1 MRFIG
6 KFMSKEN
13 INMKTIAQEIKK
25 RNSNIEFLRI
35 ITMLMVVTLH
45 MLNFG
50 GLLEKSNTTTLKGF
64 LIWFLESLCFVAVD
78 CYVLIGSYF
87 LSDSKFKIKRI
98 IKLWVQ
104 TFFYSILMYV
114 FFAFIIRQELTDILI
129 NFIPVLLKNYWFV
142 TCYIVLLI
150 LAPFLNKLIKTLSK
164 EQYTMLLFIII
175 IIFSVWGTI
184 IDPARTI
191 NYGGGYSISWFVCL
205 YIIAGYIKRFYKNEK
220 NRKITYFIIYLLMS
234 FVNVLA
240 HWLINKY
247 NIKTF
252 EPNVLYRYFSITVLI
267 AALNLFLFFLNINI
281 KQNMIN
287 RCIYFFSSATF
298 GVYLIHE
305 NPYFRIFLWDGFKR
319 FIVNV
324 GNKKLSIIIITTPIL
339 LFLSFTFIDK
349 IRMCIFWLFSKMK
362 IKMPARV
369 KKLYDKLE
377 TELNE

>member
-1 MRFIG
+1 MFFCIYYKARINRYFN
-6 KFMSKEN
+6 KFHPSS
-13 INMKTIAQEIKK
+13 IKK
-25 RNSNIEFLRI
+25 
-35 ITMLMVVTLH
+35 
-45 MLNFG
+45 
-50 GLLEKSNTTTLKGF
+50 LL
-64 LIWFLESLCFVAVD
+64 V
-78 CYVLIGSYF
+78 CYL
-87 LSDSKFKIKRI
+87 L
-98 IKLWVQ
+98 
-104 TFFYSILMYV
+104 YSI
-114 FFAFIIRQELTDILI
+114 A
-129 NFIPVLLKNYWFV
+129 
-142 TCYIVLLI
+142 YIST
-150 LAPFLNKLIKTLSK
+150 FLNKLIKTLSK

-349 IRMCIFWLFSKMK
+349 IRLCIFGYL
-362 IKMPARV
+362 V
-369 KKLYDKLE
+369 K
-377 TELNE
+377 

>member
-35 ITMLMVVTLH
+35 IAMLMVVTLH

-129 NFIPVLLKNYWFV
+129 NFIPVLLKN
-142 TCYIVLLI
+142 
-150 LAPFLNKLIKTLSK
+150 
-164 EQYTMLLFIII
+164 
-175 IIFSVWGTI
+175 
-184 IDPARTI
+184 
-191 NYGGGYSISWFVCL
+191 
-205 YIIAGYIKRFYKNEK
+205 
-220 NRKITYFIIYLLMS
+220 
-234 FVNVLA
+234 
-240 HWLINKY
+240 
-247 NIKTF
+247 
-252 EPNVLYRYFSITVLI
+252 
-267 AALNLFLFFLNINI
+267 
-281 KQNMIN
+281 
-287 RCIYFFSSATF
+287 
-298 GVYLIHE
+298 
-305 NPYFRIFLWDGFKR
+305 
-319 FIVNV
+319 
-324 GNKKLSIIIITTPIL
+324 
-339 LFLSFTFIDK
+339 
-349 IRMCIFWLFSKMK
+349 
-362 IKMPARV
+362 
-369 KKLYDKLE
+369 
-377 TELNE
+377 